1 MSTCKGDIMCMPHGS
16 AQTVSSGYERKTKSK
31 KSIAF
36 NEKLMKADPDF
47 IDERAIKSI
56 ETKDNSLLSKFFS
69 AFK

>member
-16 AQTVSSGYERKTKSK
+16 AQTVSSGYERKTKPK

-47 IDERAIKSI
+47 VDERRV
-56 ETKDNSLLSKFFS
+56 ETKTHKNNSLIGSLF
-69 AFK
+69 ALFK